1 MKMVAAAKLRRAQD
15 RIMAARP
22 YSAALLE
29 VLSSVASRVEVVD
42 HPLLAEREEK
52 RVLLIVVTGDKGLA
66 GAFNANVIKRS
77 QRAIAEQGWPD
88 VQLLL
93 LGRKGADFYRRRN
106 IPIRHTET
114 NIFQALS
121 LENANAISS
130 MMIDDYV
137 SGKIDAV
144 YVVYNEFKS
153 VIQQNLRLERILPF
167 HRLKDDTPSVDYI
180 YEPGPTEIL
189 QELLPKHVEFQLY
202 RVLLESAAA
211 EHGARMTAMDA
222 ASKNAADMIESLTLK
237 YNRMRQAS
245 ITTEIIEI
253 VSGAAAL
260 G

>member
-1 MKMVAAAKLRRAQD
+1 
-15 RIMAARP
+15 
-22 YSAALLE
+22 
-29 VLSSVASRVEVVD
+29 
-42 HPLLAEREEK
+42 
-52 RVLLIVVTGDKGLA
+52 
-66 GAFNANVIKRS
+66 VIKKAQRS
-77 QRAIAEQGWPD
+77 IEEQNWTD

-93 LGRKGADFYRRRN
+93 LGRKGADFFRKRN
-106 IPIRHTET
+106 IPIRHAET

-121 LENANAISS
+121 LENANAVAA
-130 MMIDDYV
+130 MMIDDYA

-144 YVVYNEFKS
+144 YAVYNEFKS
-153 VIQQNLRLERILPF
+153 VIQQNLRLERLLPF
-167 HRLKDDTPSVDYI
+167 HRLKGDAPTVDYL
-180 YEPGPTEIL
+180 YEPGPVEIL

-202 RVLLESAAA
+202 RILLESAAA

-222 ASKNAADMIESLTLK
+222 ASKNAADMIEALTLK